1 MSLLQSRTHLDE
13 HGSPIEGDAEAIA
26 RYDQA
31 VDALLRFDPSVVEH
45 ATVLNEQ
52 HADLAMGH
60 ALVAYLHLM
69 STELGDVEVAKAC
82 VQAMSA
88 IPMGPREEGH
98 RDAISAWI
106 RGDWHGA
113 AQRLDD
119 VLVQWPA
126 DLLAL
131 QNGHSLDFFVGDAAN
146 LRDRP
151 GRSLAALDPA
161 HPHRGFVLGMQA
173 FGLEESG
180 HYEAAEAAG
189 MAALAT
195 NPDDVW
201 ALHAV
206 VHTHEMRGNV
216 ATGIALLRER
226 EPDWGEGNLFTTH
239 NWWHLALFHLEQGDL
254 AEVLAIY
261 DAQVHTP
268 ESAGVALEMLDA
280 SAMLWRLH
288 LDGHDTGDRFATI
301 SDAWAAKDA
310 SPWYAF
316 NDLHAV
322 VAYTGAGRTADAAKV
337 VSRLEALV
345 AEGQGSSNLAMT
357 AEVGLP
363 AAKAIVAFG
372 EGRWDDVVDG
382 LAPLR
387 RTSQRFGGSH
397 AQRDLLQRTL
407 LEAAI
412 RGGRADLARSLV
424 AERLALRPTS
434 AYAAAQSARLG

>member
-1 MSLLQSRTHLDE
+1 
-13 HGSPIEGDAEAIA
+13 
-26 RYDQA
+26 
-31 VDALLRFDPSVVEH
+31 
-45 ATVLNEQ
+45 
-52 HADLAMGH
+52 
-60 ALVAYLHLM
+60 
-69 STELGDVEVAKAC
+69 
-82 VQAMSA
+82 MSA
-88 IPMGPREEGH
+88 TPMGPREEAH
-98 RDAISAWI
+98 RDAIGAWI

-113 AQRLDD
+113 ARRLDD
-119 VLVQWPA
+119 LLVQWPA

-131 QNGHSLDFFVGDAAN
+131 QHGHSLDFFVGDAAN

-151 GRSLAALDPA
+151 GRSLAAIDPA

-201 ALHAV
+201 ASTPWSTPTRCA
-206 VHTHEMRGNV
+206 
-216 ATGIALLRER
+216 ATWPPASPSSASASPTGATATSS
-226 EPDWGEGNLFTTH
+226 PPTTGGTSRCSTSRR
-239 NWWHLALFHLEQGDL
+239 GDL

-268 ESAGVALEMLDA
+268 ESAGVAARDA
-280 SAMLWRLH
+280 RRQRPALAAPPRRPRHRRPLRGARRRL
-288 LDGHDTGDRFATI
+288 GRP
-301 SDAWAAKDA
+301 SDAA
-310 SPWYAF
+310 PWYAF

-322 VAYTGAGRTADAAKV
+322 DRLHGGPAARPTPPRWCPG
-337 VSRLEALV
+337 SRPRRPRAR
-345 AEGQGSSNLAMT
+345 APSNLAMT

-363 AAKAIVAFG
+363 AAEAIVAFG

-382 LAPLR
+382 LVPLR

-412 RGGRADLARSLV
+412 RGGRADWPGRWSPSGSPSGRRAPTRRPSRP
-424 AERLALRPTS
+424 RLT
-434 AYAAAQSARLG
+434 